1 MKKNRVMMTA
11 MLCLSLVAVSVT
23 AQRPNRPCPKPA
35 GEPCP
40 QECPQICPSERNQA
54 GPGRCAERPA
64 EIYSPE
70 TRAMMRADRLAA
82 ELELSDDVK
91 QKLVELFTK
100 EENAKDEHRTAMAEQ
115 RTKQR
120 EAWQAEME
128 RYNAE
133 MEKII
138 GSENM
143 QKLQQIRKK
152 KAPEHPLRHENCSWS
167 RQECTN
173 TPK

>member
-1 MKKNRVMMTA
+1 
-11 MLCLSLVAVSVT
+11 
-23 AQRPNRPCPKPA
+23 
-35 GEPCP
+35 
-40 QECPQICPSERNQA
+40 
-54 GPGRCAERPA
+54 
-64 EIYSPE
+64 
-70 TRAMMRADRLAA
+70 MMRADRLAA

-143 QKLQQIRKK
+143 QKLQQIREK
-152 KAPEHPLRHENCSWS
+152 KAPEHPLRHENCPKK
-167 RQECTN
+167 RQECVN
-173 TPK
+173 TSK